1 MPIIVSQ
8 RALRI
13 AGRIGVN
20 NLGDLF
26 TVHRGLHSGI
36 PPSCVYFFVAYW
48 LRCKT
53 DDRKKLDDH
62 RTAEKAFGIESRG
75 PGYIRCPACLLAKRV
90 VKVRRCDGH
99 RQKTIKAG
107 QQTFRIR

>member
-8 RALRI
+8 QALQF

-20 NLGDLF
+20 SIGDVF
-26 TVHRGLHSGI
+26 TVHCGLHSGI
-36 PPSCVYFFVAYW
+36 PPCCVYFFVAYW

-53 DDRKKLDDH
+53 DDLKKLDDH
-62 RTAEKAFGIESRG
+62 RAAEKEFGIDSRG
-75 PGYIRCPACLLAKRV
+75 PGYIRCPACLLSKRV
-90 VKVRRCDGH
+90 VKVQQCDCH

-107 QQTFRIR
+107 RQTFRIR